1 MRRQKCDSIC
11 EARYM
16 HNLVRAVSKPM
27 VVIHDEIQVEKTLDE
42 FHTIHSDIT
51 FETSC
56 WGIPKTDFHLSWRL
70 FIEKLFIWHTN
81 VWERDLLHFVQY
93 PIMYVHSSW
102 LTFGCCLHFI
112 PFLSHSCLHYEVS
125 RPFKAVSGQAP
136 GTDVSGQSWVVQ
148 DLTTL
153 VPSLHWVAQA
163 RLSHPQQSRALLS
176 NNSPISLG
184 VKHNRLTV
192 VQMLW
197 PIRELAGGSQPITR
211 IKMKLH
217 RPEKKRP
224 FSLLMN
230 MPWRGHPPI
239 IYMTPSDG
247 LIKMSGKFIPPPN

>member
-1 MRRQKCDSIC
+1 MYGKEIC
-11 EARYM
+11 CILY
-16 HNLVRAVSKPM
+16 
-27 VVIHDEIQVEKTLDE
+27 KTLL
-42 FHTIHSDIT
+42 
-51 FETSC
+51 C
-56 WGIPKTDFHLSWRL
+56 
-70 FIEKLFIWHTN
+70 
-81 VWERDLLHFVQY
+81 
-93 PIMYVHSSW
+93 MYVHSSW
-102 LTFGCCLHFI
+102 LTLGCCLHFI

-197 PIRELAGGSQPITR
+197 PIRELEGDSQPITM

-217 RPEKKRP
+217 RTEKKRP
-224 FSLLMN
+224 FSLFCYAAHLGRN
-230 MPWRGHPPI
+230 LLYLPW
-239 IYMTPSDG
+239 
-247 LIKMSGKFIPPPN
+247 LNIPVSLSCYFNAVWKCFR